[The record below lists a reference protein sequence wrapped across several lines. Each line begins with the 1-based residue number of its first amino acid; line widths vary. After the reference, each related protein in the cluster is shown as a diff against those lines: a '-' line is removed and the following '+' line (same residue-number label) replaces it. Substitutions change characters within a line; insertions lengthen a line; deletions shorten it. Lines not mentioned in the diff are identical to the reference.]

1 VIYLVKEKLVRD
13 RIPEL
18 IRNSGDEPA
27 VRKANQHELESFL
40 LAKIVE
46 EAQEFKETGDID
58 ELVDILEVLDAFM
71 EYRKIDSG
79 LIEIQQHA
87 KRLARGG
94 FTEGFILEMDD

>member
-1 VIYLVKEKLVRD
+1 MVKEKLVRD

-18 IRNSGDEPA
+18 IRNSGEEPV
-27 VRKANQHELESFL
+27 VRKANQQELEKFL

-46 EAQEFKETGDID
+46 EAQEFLETGDVD
-58 ELVDILEVLDAFM
+58 ELVDILEVLEAFM

-94 FTEGFILEMDD
+94 FTEGLILQTDE

>member
-1 VIYLVKEKLVRD
+1 MVKEKLVRD

-18 IRNSGDEPA
+18 IEASGEEPV
-27 VRKANQHELESFL
+27 VRKANQQELEKFL
-40 LAKIVE
+40 LEKIVE
-46 EAQEFKETGDID
+46 EAIEFRETGDID

-71 EYRKIDSG
+71 DYRKIDSG

-94 FTEGFILEMDD
+94 FKEGFVLETDD

>member
-1 VIYLVKEKLVRD
+1 LVKEKLVRD

-18 IRNSGDEPA
+18 IRNSGEEPV
-27 VRKANQHELESFL
+27 VRKANQQELEKFL

-46 EAQEFKETGDID
+46 EAQEFLETGDVD
-58 ELVDILEVLDAFM
+58 ELVDILEVLEAFM

-94 FTEGFILEMDD
+94 FTEGLILQTDE